1 MEMKEIQMPKPR
13 GIRVASNETKPAYS
27 KRKCDPFLLA
37 AAAALACR
45 WTRGRYGGLLAI
57 AASRL
62 NDFTKP
68 ERVAISGMIIFSWL
82 DDGVGGSR
90 HHRVSSPTARAGS
103 SGSLSDEEDDGGVR
117 GAV

>member
-1 MEMKEIQMPKPR
+1 MSKPR
-13 GIRVASNETKPAYS
+13 GIGTSKTTKQAYS

-37 AAAALACR
+37 AAAALVCR
-45 WTRGRYGGLLAI
+45 WTCGRTGGLLAI

-68 ERVAISGMIIFSWL
+68 ERSVISGMTTFSWL

-90 HHRVSSPTARAGS
+90 HHRVSSPTAIAGS
-103 SGSLSDEEDDGGVR
+103 SGSLSDEEDDGGVM
-117 GAV
+117 G